1 MKKLDSGHNQ
11 VHRMKN
17 MKSLTMEINTLQL
30 NTPKATIVFG
40 SLDWVTKKDGYC
52 QSDELMTNQ

>member
-1 MKKLDSGHNQ
+1 MQSNPPSEEHEE
-11 VHRMKN
+11 
-17 MKSLTMEINTLQL
+17 STMEINTLQL
-30 NTPKATIVFG
+30 NTPKATLYVFG